1 MKDFIMDKLRLL
13 CETLEKH
20 HTVQLGT
27 PETIEYVACGYK
39 TDNTPPETG
48 WQPFA
53 QGTPVSGVDAHY
65 WFRFDV
71 QTPAVTEDADVFLRM
86 TTGHEGEWDA
96 RNPQG
101 LLYVNGVMT
110 QGLDTNHTEALLPGG
125 EKLHIDI
132 YYYTGMD
139 GSDCIPRFHLELLD
153 RRIFDAYYDFLV
165 PYRALCHLNDNGTEY
180 AAMRRILERAADC
193 IDMRAPKSESYF
205 ATLAEARALLDAE
218 LYHGICGKR
227 GDEPVVNL
235 IGHTHIDVAW
245 LWTYAQTKEK
255 TQRSFATVLKLM
267 EEYPEYLFMSSQPQL
282 YKYLK
287 QEAPET
293 YERLKQCVAEGRWE
307 VEGAMWLE
315 ADCNL
320 ISGESFVR
328 QILHGKR
335 FMKQEFGVDSRTL
348 WLPDVFGY
356 SAALPQ
362 ILKKSG
368 VDNFV
373 TSKISWNES
382 NCLPYDTFWWQG
394 IDGTEIFTS
403 FLTAQNMTADGK
415 PTTGTTYVANT
426 EPTLVMGAWN
436 RYQQKE
442 FNNEVISTF
451 GFGDGGGG
459 PTRHM
464 LEMQR
469 RLAYGLP
476 GVPRTQMSFANG
488 WLDRSLANFKA
499 NSEKLRRTCR
509 WVGEL
514 YLEYHRGTYTSQARN
529 KKSNRKNEFA
539 LQRAEGLSAANMLL
553 NGAQYPQNVINDCWE
568 TVLLNQ
574 FHDVIPG
581 SSIHEVYEDSTAM
594 YAQVAAAA
602 AATQKTALDALA
614 ARIDAPA
621 GGVLVV
627 NPTGAAH
634 GGPVMLPD
642 GTTAEVEPIPAWGWK
657 VVTPAE
663 GTESVTV
670 SGNTIEN
677 KYYRLTLDTAGRIA
691 GLWDKRAQRSVF
703 RPGEKGNELQIFE
716 DFPRDYDAWEISSY
730 HEQKMWVLDDAAEL
744 SSITDG
750 SRAGIRIRRRY
761 LNSSITQTVWLYETC
776 ERIDID
782 TELDWHEEHQL
793 LKAAFP
799 LDVHTTRATYEIQFG
814 SVERPTH
821 RNTSWDAAKFEVC
834 AHKWADLS
842 EDGYGVSLLN
852 DCKYGHSAEGSD
864 LRLTLHKCATYPDPE
879 ADKGAH
885 SFTYSL
891 LPHTDGWRTAGV
903 PQQALALNQP
913 LIAVSLP
920 AQAGELPGEWSM
932 VSCSAPNVLVDTV
945 KKAEESADIVVRAYE
960 AFDRRTPAAA
970 FKFGFGIRRAVLCD
984 LMENELQELPV
995 SDDTVTLPMANFELV
1010 TVKVTPA

>member
-1 MKDFIMDKLRLL
+1 MKDFVMDKLRLL
-13 CETLEKH
+13 CETLEQH
-20 HTVQLGT
+20 CTEPMDAPLS
-27 PETIEYVACGYK
+27 IEYTACGYK
-39 TDNTPPETG
+39 EGNTPPADG
-48 WQPFA
+48 WQTFVP
-53 QGTPVSGVDAHY
+53 GTPVSGVDAHY

-71 QTPAVTEDADVFLRM
+71 QVPVLPEEKRPFLRM

-101 LLYVNGVMT
+101 LLYINGVMT
-110 QGLDTNHTEALLPGG
+110 QGLDTNHTEALLPAG
-125 EKLHIDI
+125 EDLHIDI
-132 YYYTGMD
+132 YYFTGMD
-139 GSDCIPRFHLELLD
+139 GSDCIPRFYLELVD
-153 RRIFDAYYDFLV
+153 QRIFDAWYDFLV
-165 PYRALCHLNDNGTEY
+165 PYRALCHMNDNGTEY
-180 AAMRRILERAADC
+180 AAMRRVLERAADC
-193 IDMRAPKSESYF
+193 IDMRAPKSETYF
-205 ATLAEARALLDAE
+205 KTLAEACELLDKE
-218 LYHGICGKR
+218 LYHGICGDR
-227 GDEPVVNL
+227 EGDPVVNL

-287 QEAPET
+287 QEAPEV
-293 YERLKQCVAEGRWE
+293 YERVKQRVAEGRWE
-307 VEGAMWLE
+307 VDGAMWLE

-362 ILKKSG
+362 ILRKSG

-382 NCLPYDTFWWQG
+382 NCLPYDTFWWEG
-394 IDGTEIFTS
+394 IDGTEVFTS
-403 FLTAQNMTADGK
+403 FLTAQNLPADGK

-426 EPTLVMGAWN
+426 EPEMIMGTWN

-442 FNNEVISTF
+442 FNNETISTF

-464 LEMQR
+464 LEVQR

-476 GVPRTQMSFANG
+476 GVPRTQMSFSSG
-488 WLDRSLANFKA
+488 WLERSLENFKA
-499 NSEKLRRTCR
+499 NSARLNRTCR

-529 KKSNRKNEFA
+529 KKANRKNEYA

-553 NGAQYPQNVINDCWE
+553 NGAAYPQNVINDSWE

-602 AATQKTALDALA
+602 AAAQQTAVEAIA
-614 ARIDAPA
+614 ARIHAPE
-621 GGVLVV
+621 GGVLVF
-627 NPTGAAH
+627 NPTGTAH
-634 GGPVMLPD
+634 GGPVTLPD
-642 GTTAEVEPIPAWGWK
+642 GTTAEVETIPAWGWK
-657 VVTPAE
+657 VVTPTE
-663 GTESVTV
+663 GKDSVTV
-670 SGNTIEN
+670 TGSTVEN
-677 KYYRLTLDTAGRIA
+677 KFYRLTLDEAGRIDE
-691 GLWDKRAQRSVF
+691 LWDKRAQRSVF
-703 RPGEKGNELQIFE
+703 KPGEKGNALEIYE
-716 DFPRDYDAWEISSY
+716 DYPRAYDAWEISDY
-730 HEQKMWVLDDAAEL
+730 HEQKVWALDDPAEL
-744 SSITDG
+744 TSITDG
-750 SRAGIRIRRRY
+750 SRAGIRIRRKY
-761 LNSSITQTVWLYETC
+761 LNSSIVQTVWLYEDC

-782 TELDWHEEHQL
+782 TELDWHDEHQL

-799 LDVHTTRATYEIQFG
+799 LDVHTSRATYEIQFG
-814 SVERPTH
+814 HVERPTH

-852 DCKYGHSAEGSD
+852 DCKYGHSAKGST
-864 LRLTLHKCATYPDPE
+864 LRLTLQKCATYPDPE
-879 ADKGAH
+879 ADKGKH

-891 LPHTDGWRTAGV
+891 LPHAGGWREAGV
-903 PQQALALNQP
+903 AQQALALNQP
-913 LIAVSLP
+913 LIAAPLSAQTGDLP
-920 AQAGELPGEWSM
+920 AAWSL
-932 VSCSAPNVLVDTV
+932 VQCDAPNVLVDTV
-945 KKAEESADIVVRAYE
+945 KKAEDSADIVVRAYE
-960 AFDRRTPAAA
+960 AFDRRTAAA
-970 FKFGFGIRRAVLCD
+970 TLSFGFDVKRAVLCD
-984 LMENELQELPV
+984 LMENEIAELTV
-995 SDDTVTLPMANFELV
+995 TENAVTLPVANFELV